1 MNPDVMMMTE
11 PVMTTTTAMS
21 PEMYLWNDIL
31 GGMGIVATLIMFFIM
46 IFIPYLMKAYGLFVL
61 NNKLGEKHAWLAWV
75 PVINIYSFVKAAGKS
90 GWWVLFLIIGF
101 ILFVLPGV
109 VMYIYLCH
117 CISKRVGRTGWTTA
131 VLVFFNIVGFP
142 QVAVE
147 YQPEEKS
154 NKDSVVEL

>member
-1 MNPDVMMMTE
+1 MNPDVMMMSD
-11 PVMTTTTAMS
+11 PVMTTTAMNS
-21 PEMYLWNDIL
+21 DVLLTNDIL
-31 GGMGIVATLIMFFIM
+31 GGIGIFAGIVIFLTM

-61 NNKLGEKHAWLAWV
+61 NQKLGENHAWLAWV
-75 PVINIYSFVKAAGKS
+75 PVVNIYSFVKAAGKS

-101 ILFVLPGV
+101 ILFVIPGV

-147 YQPEEKS
+147 YKPEEKS
-154 NKDSVVEL
+154 NKDSVIEL